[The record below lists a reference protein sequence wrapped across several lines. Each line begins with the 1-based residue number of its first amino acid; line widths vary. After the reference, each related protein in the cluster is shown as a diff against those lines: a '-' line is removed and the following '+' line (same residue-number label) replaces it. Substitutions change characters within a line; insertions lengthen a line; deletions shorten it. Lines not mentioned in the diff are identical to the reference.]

1 MAIEDKLGTMKTVS
15 KRFGVNLKR
24 IRTEKKMSQGDIIKV
39 TGMDRGYISS
49 VENGRQNPTLVTI
62 EKFAKALEVSMEEL
76 MK

>member
-39 TGMDRGYISS
+39 TGMDRGYISF
-49 VENGRQNPTLVTI
+49 VENGRQNPTLFTI

>member
-1 MAIEDKLGTMKTVS
+1 MAIEDKLGTMKMVS

-49 VENGRQNPTLVTI
+49 VENGRQNPTLATI
-62 EKFAKALEVSMEEL
+62 EKFAKALGVSMEEL

>member
-1 MAIEDKLGTMKTVS
+1 MKTVS

-49 VENGRQNPTLVTI
+49 VENGGQNPTLATI
-62 EKFAKALEVSMEEL
+62 EKFAKALGVSMEEL